1 MTITGPL
8 YAFILLNAA
17 LVMVTWVITVTHL
30 TSWFGNYFYPRKEE
44 IRNEW
49 RGMLDLERFAERFSL
64 QPPSWACCSHMNDI
78 TNDEKMEKSM
88 LELRTAG
95 IVRCVAGGVALLV
108 APAFSA
114 LLLGHVGLV

>member
-30 TSWFGNYFYPRKEE
+30 ASWFGNYFYPRKEE
-44 IRNEW
+44 ISNEL

-64 QPPSWACCSHMNDI
+64 QPPSWACCNDTI
-78 TNDEKMEKSM
+78 GPFHQMEKSM

-114 LLLGHVGLV
+114 LLLAHIGLV